1 MEALREFLKGWVGK
15 GLLILFLLPLAITGF
30 ESIVHSGDNP
40 NAIAKVGE
48 QSIDGTTLQ
57 NSINT
62 RRQELLEQVKGDSS
76 VINDAA
82 LRDQVLQSLI
92 DRALIAH
99 QANQLGYTIS
109 DATITQLIATDPH
122 FADASDKF
130 SNDVFASFLK
140 DRGMTKDQ
148 LFDLIRQ
155 DNVVSEF
162 GRGIL
167 GTVFYP
173 KNKLDS
179 FLNQLVQIR
188 PVSVARLNWQNFAS
202 QVQVSDSEITNYY
215 NQHKADLKSSD
226 MVDLT
231 YLVLDKNTLKV
242 AEPTEQEINQQY
254 QALANN
260 AQTEYEVATIL
271 INNPNAQATLTGL
284 KQQLDSNQADFAALA
299 KQYSQDEGS
308 KNAGGNIGSISQAMF
323 PKDYDKVM
331 TAIRGLK
338 EGQVTAPIQTE
349 YGYQLFKLVKVN
361 GSSLPSLDSMRAT
374 LHQQALEQ
382 KRETMYQELVGKINN
397 DAVASANLAEIANR
411 YHLTTQTLKNYPK
424 TDNQTLLN
432 QAAIVTA
439 AFDPT
444 TLQDGSVSVGVD
456 IKDKTVWVQPKNYR
470 PSKNLSQAEAMPMA
484 KAALTQQKAQALA
497 LAQAKQIATQIQ
509 QNNSTVGVPVT
520 FTSLG
525 SISRQDPRLLAEER
539 NAAFSVPAT
548 ADKLAVTT
556 QATEQGASI
565 LVGGVIQQDSAQ
577 LTPEVRRNMANML
590 RDNLG
595 QAEWDDYLAYLRTV
609 TPVTIKDPNSDTDT
623 AHSP

>member
-109 DATITQLIATDPH
+109 DSTITQLIATDPH
-122 FADASDKF
+122 FADASGKF

-349 YGYQLFKLVKVN
+349 YGYQLFKLVKIN

-382 KRETMYQELVGKINN
+382 KQETMYQELVGKINN

-432 QAAIVTA
+432 QAAVVTA

-595 QAEWDDYLAYLRTV
+595 QAEWDDYLAYLRTI

>member
-30 ESIVHSGDNP
+30 ESIVHSDDNP

-109 DATITQLIATDPH
+109 DATITQLIATDPR
-122 FADASDKF
+122 FADASGKF
-130 SNDVFASFLK
+130 SNDLFASFLK

-215 NQHKADLKSSD
+215 NQHKADLKSPD

-349 YGYQLFKLVKVN
+349 YGYQLFKLVKIN

-382 KRETMYQELVGKINN
+382 KRETIYQELVGKINN

-432 QAAIVTA
+432 QAAVVTA

-595 QAEWDDYLAYLRTV
+595 QAEWDDYLAYLRTI

>member
-92 DRALIAH
+92 DRALLAH

-122 FADASDKF
+122 FADASGKF

-215 NQHKADLKSSD
+215 NQHKADLKSPD

-349 YGYQLFKLVKVN
+349 YGYQLFKLVKIN

-432 QAAIVTA
+432 QAAVVTA

-484 KAALTQQKAQALA
+484 KAALTQQKAQALV

>member
-109 DATITQLIATDPH
+109 DSTITQLIATDPH
-122 FADASDKF
+122 FADASGKF

-349 YGYQLFKLVKVN
+349 YGYQLFKLVKIN

-456 IKDKTVWVQPKNYR
+456 IKDKTVWLQPKNYR

>member
-109 DATITQLIATDPH
+109 DSTITQLIATDPH
-122 FADASDKF
+122 FADASGKF

-215 NQHKADLKSSD
+215 NQHKADLKSPD

-349 YGYQLFKLVKVN
+349 YGYQLFKLVKIN

-374 LHQQALEQ
+374 LHQQAFEQ

-432 QAAIVTA
+432 QAAVVTA

-509 QNNSTVGVPVT
+509 QNNSTAGVPVT

-556 QATEQGASI
+556 QPTEQGASI
-565 LVGGVIQQDSAQ
+565 LVGGVIQQDSTQ

-609 TPVTIKDPNSDTDT
+609 TPVTIKDPNSDADT